1 MDTRRGLTSATR
13 TGTGLVFIIFPWVFI
28 FAFAGHPGRLTP
40 HLLGP
45 EELILR
51 ARHNSLL
58 QSGHALV
65 TLNTALLVVVA
76 VHFMNLLDGGPG
88 AGAASWAERWPSWV
102 RSCWRRTRV
111 RCA

>member
-1 MDTRRGLTSATR
+1 MDTRPGLTTAKR
-13 TGTGLVFIIFPWVFI
+13 TGTGLAFIIFPLVFI
-28 FAFAGHPGRLTP
+28 FAFAGHPGLLTP
-40 HLLGP
+40 HFLGP

-58 QSGHALV
+58 QFGHALV

-76 VHFMNLLDGGPG
+76 VHFICCSTAGRPPG
-88 AGAASWAERWPSWV
+88 LASWAERWRSWV